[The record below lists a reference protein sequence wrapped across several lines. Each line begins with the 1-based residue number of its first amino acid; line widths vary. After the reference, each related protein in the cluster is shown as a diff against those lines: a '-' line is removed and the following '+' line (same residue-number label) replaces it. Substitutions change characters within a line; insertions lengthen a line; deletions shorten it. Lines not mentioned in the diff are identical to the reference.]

1 MDVPFTPQKWE
12 FVGRTIAESIA
23 EYQQMLSDEEVQG
36 KKKERKKE
44 QAKTKRLPEIKP
56 NSKSKHQEERSSEAN
71 EEKVHS
77 F

>member
-23 EYQQMLSDEEVQG
+23 EYQQMLSDEEGLG

-44 QAKTKRLPEIKP
+44 QAKIKRLPEIKP
-56 NSKSKHQEERSSEAN
+56 SSKSKHQEERSSEAN
-71 EEKVHS
+71 EEKMHG